1 MTHDRA
7 ILAVL
12 DDGFSAIAAG
22 DADRAVAGYAP
33 DVVAFELQPP
43 LAFTGDAARDP
54 DGLREWFATWQA
66 PPKIALH
73 KPRVEIEGPLAVVY
87 GFANMRGRKTD
98 GADIDLWYRATF
110 VLRDG
115 DAAWRVI
122 HTHTSVPFRMDGSE
136 KAALD
141 LRP

>member
-1 MTHDRA
+1 MTDDRA

-33 DVVAFELQPP
+33 DVVAYELQPP
-43 LAFTGDAARDP
+43 LAFTGDEARDP
-54 DGLREWFATWQA
+54 EGLRSWFATWQA
-66 PPKIALH
+66 PPVIVLH
-73 KPRVEIEGPLAVVY
+73 KPRVEIEGSLAVVY

-98 GADIDLWYRATF
+98 EADIDLWYRATF
-110 VLRDG
+110 VLRGG
-115 DAAWRVI
+115 DVGWRVI

>member
-1 MTHDRA
+1 MPNDHA

-12 DDGFSAIAAG
+12 DDGLAAIAAG
-22 DADRAVAGYAP
+22 DADRAVAAFAP
-33 DVVAFELQPP
+33 DIVAFELQPP

-54 DGLREWFATWQA
+54 DGLRAWFATWQA
-66 PPKIALH
+66 PPKIALSD
-73 KPRVEIEGPLAVVY
+73 PRVEIEGPLAVVY

-98 GADIDLWYRATF
+98 GAEIDLWYRATF
-110 VLRDG
+110 VLRAR